1 MRALTIERSITNR
14 SSEAVDKYLQDI
26 SKLSMITMEEEV
38 DLARRIREGDQDA
51 LQRLVTA
58 NLRFVVSVAKQY
70 QNYGLSLP
78 DLINEGNLGLIKAAT
93 RFDESRGFKFISYAV
108 WWIRQHILQAI
119 AEQGRVIRLPLN
131 KISLLVKI
139 KRAHELL
146 EQEYERAPTVEE
158 IANKIDASEKEIKST
173 MSASLPVMSSDAT
186 LGTSDDIT
194 LMDMLENKE
203 SMRPDEELMSSSLK
217 MDLKRVMT
225 SLTSREVNVLTMFYG
240 LGGIS
245 QSSLSEIGE
254 RYGLTTERVRQIKE
268 KALTSLR
275 MRSKSKFLKA
285 YL

>member
-1 MRALTIERSITNR
+1 MRALTIEKSITNR

-26 SKLSMITMEEEV
+26 SKLSMVTMDEEV
-38 DLARRIREGDQDA
+38 ALARKIREGDEEA

-70 QNYGLSLP
+70 QNYGLSLS

-146 EQEYERAPTVEE
+146 EQEFERTPTVEE
-158 IANKIDASEKEIKST
+158 IADKIDASAKEIKST
-173 MSASLPVMSSDAT
+173 MFASLPVMSSDAT
-186 LGTSDDIT
+186 IGTSEDIT
-194 LMDMLENKE
+194 LMDMIENKE
-203 SMRPDEELMSSSLK
+203 TVRPDEELMSSSLQL
-217 MDLKRVMT
+217 DLHRVMT
-225 SLTSREVNVLTMFYG
+225 SLSSREVSVLTMFYG
-240 LGGIS
+240 LGGIG

-254 RYGLTTERVRQIKE
+254 RYDLTTERVRQIKE
-268 KALTSLR
+268 KALHTLR
-275 MRSKSKFLKA
+275 GRSKNKFLKA